1 MSSLLPRPSELGIPS
16 LHSDLTEE
24 GIFIRL
30 AHIPSLQVQKQHCR
44 QRERWVKFP
53 QSDRVLWRGEQ
64 ADCTGKPGP
73 MLEDLAGGTGPGE
86 RLVSEGQ

>member
-44 QRERWVKFP
+44 QREQWVKFP

-64 ADCTGKPGP
+64 ADCSGKSGTS
-73 MLEDLAGGTGPGE
+73 LGSLAPCLKT
-86 RLVSEGQ
+86 